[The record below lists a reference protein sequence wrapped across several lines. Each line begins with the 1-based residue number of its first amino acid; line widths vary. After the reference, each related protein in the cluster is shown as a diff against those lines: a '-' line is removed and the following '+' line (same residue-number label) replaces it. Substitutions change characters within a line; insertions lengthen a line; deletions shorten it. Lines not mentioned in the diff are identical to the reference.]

1 MKTSLNQAI
10 HLLSEQANLFNTLS
24 SNFYIAEC
32 NFGKGLFAKNLIKTG
47 EEILRFKGPYIDF
60 EQTLAKGNKQG
71 DALQIGNNLYIDV
84 EEPGRFVNHSCNPN
98 AGIQDNTVLIAL
110 QDIPKGEEI
119 YFDYSTTMDEDHWTM
134 PCKCGDE
141 NCRESIKDFRHLP
154 SHLKQKYL
162 DLKIVQECIAIQYQ
176 QTVAVKI

>member
-1 MKTSLNQAI
+1 MKPSLNQAL
-10 HLLSEQANLFNTLS
+10 HCLSEQANLFNTLN

-32 NFGKGLFAKNLIKTG
+32 KFGKGLFAKKIIKVG
-47 EEILRFKGPYIDF
+47 EEILRFNGPYIDF
-60 EQTLAKGNKQG
+60 KQTLSKGNKQG

-98 AGIQDNTVLIAL
+98 AGIQDNNVLIAL
-110 QDIPKGEEI
+110 QDILKGEEI
-119 YFDYSTTMDEDHWTM
+119 YFDYSNTMDEDHWTM
-134 PCKCGDE
+134 QCKCGNK

-154 SHLKQKYL
+154 SQLKQKYL

-176 QTVAVKI
+176 QIATVKI

>member
-1 MKTSLNQAI
+1 MKSSLHQTI
-10 HLLSEQANLFNTLS
+10 YFLSQQANLFNTLS

-32 NFGKGLFAKNLIKTG
+32 SFGKGLFAKNLIKTG
-47 EEILRFKGPYIDF
+47 EEILRFKGRYIDF
-60 EQTLAKGNKQG
+60 KQTLAKGNKQG

-110 QDIPKGEEI
+110 QDIFKGEEI
-119 YFDYSTTMDEDHWTM
+119 YFDYSNTMDEDHWTM
-134 PCKCGDE
+134 HCKCGDE
-141 NCRESIKDFRHLP
+141 NCRESIKDFKHLP
-154 SHLKQKYL
+154 SQLKEKYL

-176 QTVAVKI
+176 QIATVKL